1 MGWSSSKTSSGG
13 GGGGSVNSVTGL
25 NTDNTDPTNPIV
37 QVSVDN
43 DTILGAG
50 TPLSPL
56 STNTLLGSF
65 NSTIIQNLATANVGQ
80 KIQMEN
86 TIESDGITIVGLQND
101 GIRYANAGIY
111 QLNFSIQFNH
121 NSVSSINSAYVWLNY
136 NGLNIPNTTR
146 EIIVEPNNPFVVLG
160 FSYIINILTD
170 LDTIHIVWTADS
182 TDVELYFASAPI
194 LSAYTDIPSII
205 VNSFRI

>member
-13 GGGGSVNSVTGL
+13 GVDGVQSVTGL

-50 TPLSPL
+50 TTKSPL

-65 NSTIIQNLATANVGQ
+65 NSTIIQNLVSANVGQ

-86 TIESDGITIVGLQND
+86 TTKSNGISVVGLQND
-101 GIRYANAGIY
+101 GIQYAKAGIY

-121 NSVSSINSAYVWLNY
+121 NSVSSIDSAYVWLNY
-136 NGLNIPNTTR
+136 NGLNNIPNTTK
-146 EIIVEPNNPFVVLG
+146 EIIVRPNNPFVVLG
-160 FSYIINILTD
+160 LSYIINILTD

-194 LSAYTDIPSII
+194 LSEYTDIPSII